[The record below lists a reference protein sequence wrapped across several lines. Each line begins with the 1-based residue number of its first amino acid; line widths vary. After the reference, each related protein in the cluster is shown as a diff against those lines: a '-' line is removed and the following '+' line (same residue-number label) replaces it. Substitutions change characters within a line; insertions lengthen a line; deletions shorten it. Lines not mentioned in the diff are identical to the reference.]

1 MFSFINT
8 LFSFILIA
16 VNQQKKLLVINIG
29 AIFINLVINMLI
41 IPKYGFRGA
50 AATSV
55 VAECYILMATFL
67 ASRRYLAYRIH
78 FTNLFKIIG
87 ASLVMAGVVY
97 AARDPSFALMQN
109 KNILL
114 LIPLGGLLY
123 AIFLW
128 LTGVI
133 TSEKLGTLLKKE
145 QPEVINIEKN

>member
-1 MFSFINT
+1 
-8 LFSFILIA
+8 
-16 VNQQKKLLVINIG
+16 
-29 AIFINLVINMLI
+29 
-41 IPKYGFRGA
+41 
-50 AATSV
+50 
-55 VAECYILMATFL
+55 
-67 ASRRYLAYRIH
+67 
-78 FTNLFKIIG
+78 
-87 ASLVMAGVVY
+87 MAGVVY